1 MDNRNLWGRKAA
13 VLGLHHPHLCPC
25 THAAVSSSCLS
36 SMFPHEDLVLGFSVL
51 VAQSWSTLCD
61 PPWTVLHQ
69 APLSMEFSRQVYWSR
84 WLSPSLGD
92 LPSPGIKPRSL
103 ALQVEFFPAEL
114 QGKPKNT
121 GVGGLSLLQWIF
133 LPQESNQGLLHCRWI
148 LYPLNCQGNSQRVRS
163 QNQIRCKSSSQIL
176 SHLTTCGLQQ
186 PPPALKLRVAHASP
200 LTLLSSYLTKLRCEW
215 LYWFDVPFASL
226 IAQFVK
232 NPPAM
237 QVTPV
242 RFLGQEDPLEKG

>member
-13 VLGLHHPHLCPC
+13 VLGLHHRHLCPC

-36 SMFPHEDLVLGFSVL
+36 SVFPHEDLVLGFSVL

-69 APLSMEFSRQVYWSR
+69 APLSMEFSRQEYWSR
-84 WLSPSLGD
+84 WLSPSPGD
-92 LPSPGIKPRSL
+92 LPSPGIKPRSP
-103 ALQVEFFPAEL
+103 ALQVEFFPAEP
-114 QGKPKNT
+114 QGKPNNT

-163 QNQIRCKSSSQIL
+163 QNQISVQVFL
-176 SHLTTCGLQQ
+176 
-186 PPPALKLRVAHASP
+186 ADP
-200 LTLLSSYLTKLRCEW
+200 LTSYYLRAVATPTSPKTEGCSR
-215 LYWFDVPFASL
+215 FPSDSL
-226 IAQFVK
+226 IQLPHKAKVWMIILIWCSFCFPDRSV
-232 NPPAM
+232 
-237 QVTPV
+237 
-242 RFLGQEDPLEKG
+242 G